1 MKSYK
6 IISAIGQWIW
16 QLNKLPYLYR
26 MTVKFSD
33 NGTVVTVDNYLQ
45 LITVMREH
53 SYTREENN
61 SEYMLNYAKRAV
73 ISANQDIRA
82 TNELDFFEDLVKY
95 KHINIL

>member
-45 LITVMREH
+45 LVTFMREH
-53 SYTREENN
+53 SYTREDSN
-61 SEYMLNYAKRAV
+61 SDYMLNYARRAV
-73 ISANQDIRA
+73 IATDQDIRA
-82 TNELDFFEDLVKY
+82 TNEMDFFEDLIKH
-95 KHINIL
+95 KHIIIL